1 MEKSPEH
8 PVHKLSDNWTLWA
21 HLPND
26 NNWSLKSYKKLVTLE
41 SVEKTNAINEYIP
54 DKFIKSCSLFVM
66 RNNIKPMWEAEEN
79 VNGGCLSFKIYKKNI
94 YESWNQLTYFLIGEK
109 VLKNESDNLKVNG
122 ISISPKKTF
131 SILKIWFSDKT
142 INDPKFLNNMN
153 LFKFEDAIYKAHS

>member
-1 MEKSPEH
+1 MTELH
-8 PVHKLSDNWTLWA
+8 
-21 HLPND
+21 
-26 NNWSLKSYKKLVTLE
+26 
-41 SVEKTNAINEYIP
+41 AINSTWNLWFHKCDD
-54 DKFIKSCSLFVM
+54 DKWDFASYNKLASFNNLEDFSIVSNALDEVHIENSMLFMM
-66 RNNIKPMWEAEEN
+66 RGNIKPMWEAEEN
-79 VNGGCLSFKIYKKNI
+79 VSGGCLSFKIYKKNI